1 VTNYTD
7 YDVKFPSL
15 GNNAI
20 VFERSG
26 YLWVMDLATEAI
38 SQVHVQINS
47 DELYSRSDLLM
58 HLNLLKVGI
67 RARWKQDGVCAR
79 GDVFT
84 VPADKVLRR
93 HFAHK
98 RSA

>member
-7 YDVKFPSL
+7 YDVKFSSL

-38 SQVHVQINS
+38 SQVHVQII
-47 DELYSRSDLLM
+47 LM
-58 HLNLLKVGI
+58 SSTAEVI
-67 RARWKQDGVCAR
+67 D
-79 GDVFT
+79 
-84 VPADKVLRR
+84 
-93 HFAHK
+93 
-98 RSA
+98 